1 MMTTITIDIK
11 QEDDVDAGCVLPVSN
26 GPDRREHK
34 HIGRDPEETR
44 DTVALQR
51 DNDHQALRF

>member
-44 DTVALQR
+44 DIVDLHR
-51 DNDHQALRF
+51 DGDHQALRV

>member
-1 MMTTITIDIK
+1 MMTAITIDIK
-11 QEDDVDAGCVLPVSN
+11 QEDDEDAGCVLPVSN

>member
-1 MMTTITIDIK
+1 MSS
-11 QEDDVDAGCVLPVSN
+11 PVSN

-44 DTVALQR
+44 DTVALHR
-51 DNDHQALRF
+51 DNDPQALRV